1 MFPRVLS
8 FLVLNIV
15 LNVLFICS
23 AMAGQSSTAQSSGGQ
38 SSKTQSADTQASESR
53 SPESER
59 PVIHTTSREVL
70 LDLVVRDKHQHL
82 VKDLRQDEVQVY
94 EDGVLQ
100 KIHVFHDVQGA
111 EQLRAER
118 SLERSQTSPTANN
131 SVADKAQSLN
141 SLRQVNFV
149 SVVFAQVAPLDLEFA
164 RESVLE
170 FLKNDT
176 LPNTYVTVYKLRHR
190 LQIVQAYTGDKDSLV
205 KAVNT
210 AAKGLYG
217 NDDLGVTADVGGG
230 ANAAIQ
236 AAAANVLASPLS
248 GPQSIAAAENVSL
261 NPLPGIVM
269 DPLWAANAASQD
281 ASITLGNALLTQ
293 IHMASGLRFA
303 DSLVNG
309 MDALDSLREL
319 VRSQEK
325 LPGRKVI
332 LYLADGL
339 AFPVNR
345 RDAVDNL
352 ISYAN
357 RTGVSFYTID
367 TRGLNV
373 EDPLLRSL
381 SEMERAG
388 AESVATRADPG
399 NGHFEDDDIQLTTVS
414 VTTENMRELAE
425 STGGFSVT
433 NTNEIAAP
441 MQRMMEDIR
450 THYELAYTPTSANY
464 DGHFR
469 KIEVKLSRP
478 KVSVQTR
485 KGYFAL
491 PELNGAPLQ
500 PFEVTALNAINA
512 RPAPAGFPYQISMM
526 KFRPKRDAV
535 EYEVAFEIPLSGLR
549 VVSNPKTGRA
559 HIQTSL
565 VALIHNSS
573 GEIVGKVSRDLA
585 RDIPNS
591 DLAQLGNDRILY
603 AEPVEL
609 PKGHY
614 IVDAAVTDEQ
624 AGKTTVKRIAVFV
637 DPGKNLGVSSLQMVR
652 RLDPLAGPRDP
663 LDPLEVDNGRIV
675 PNLADSVAS
684 SKPVDLYFV
693 VYPAQSGAAPA
704 AGSIEDL
711 KATLQVFRE
720 GREVARKPLDMSKQQ
735 ADGSIPMLVRVS
747 PDPGQCDV
755 LITAQQGALVAQ
767 SGFSV
772 KVE

>member
-1 MFPRVLS
+1 MIARVPPIFLTALLPILLLS
-8 FLVLNIV
+8 SLLAP
-15 LNVLFICS
+15 
-23 AMAGQSSTAQSSGGQ
+23 AMLSGQM
-38 SSKTQSADTQASESR
+38 
-53 SPESER
+53 PEANDR
-59 PVIHTTSREVL
+59 PVIHATTREVL
-70 LDLVVRDKHQHL
+70 LDLVVRDKHHHA
-82 VKDLRQDEVQVY
+82 VADLRPEEVEVY
-94 EDGVLQ
+94 EDGVRQ
-100 KIHVFHDVQGA
+100 KVLVFRNVQGA
-111 EQLRAER
+111 EQLQIER
-118 SLERSQTSPTANN
+118 KMEERGQREKQAAPAATNEKT
-131 SVADKAQSLN
+131 VALN
-141 SLRQVNFV
+141 SLREINFV
-149 SVVFAQVAPLDLEFA
+149 SVVFAGIAPLNLEFA
-164 RESVLE
+164 RDSVLE
-170 FLKNDT
+170 FLKNDN
-176 LPNTYVTVYKLRHR
+176 LPNTYVTIYRLNRR
-190 LQIVQAYTGDKDSLV
+190 LQIAQAYTSDKDSLV
-205 KAVNT
+205 KAVNA
-210 AAKGLYG
+210 AAKGLYT
-217 NDDLGVTADVGGG
+217 NDGLGLTASVGAG
-230 ANAAIQ
+230 ANAVVQ
-236 AAAANVLASPLS
+236 ANVANVLASPTT
-248 GPQSIAAAENVSL
+248 GQATTAAEENIAL
-261 NPLPGIVM
+261 NPLPGIVT
-269 DPLWAANAASQD
+269 DPLWARNAAAQD
-281 ASITLGNALLTQ
+281 ASVVLGNALITQ
-293 IHMASGLRFA
+293 IHMVSGLRFA
-303 DSLVNG
+303 DSLSNG
-309 MDALDSLREL
+309 MDAMDSLREL

-332 LYLADGL
+332 LYLSDGL

-345 RDAVDNL
+345 RDAVDNV

-450 THYELAYTPTSANY
+450 THYELAYRPTSTNY

-469 KIEVKLSRP
+469 KIEVKVSRP

-512 RPAPAGFPYQISMM
+512 RPAPAGFPYQISML

-585 RDIPNS
+585 RDIPNAE
-591 DLAQLGNDRILY
+591 LGQLGNERILY

-693 VYPAQSGAAPA
+693 VYPAQLGAVPA
-704 AGSIEDL
+704 AGSSDDL

-772 KVE
+772 KVVSEKEKSLET

>member
-8 FLVLNIV
+8 FLVLNV
-15 LNVLFICS
+15 LLICS
-23 AMAGQSSTAQSSGGQ
+23 AMAGQ

-70 LDLVVRDKHQHL
+70 LDLVVRDKHQHQ

-111 EQLRAER
+111 EQLRTER
-118 SLERSQTSPTANN
+118 RLERSQTSPTSNN
-131 SVADKAQSLN
+131 SEADKAPSLN

-176 LPNTYVTVYKLRHR
+176 LPNTYVTVYKLRHH

-236 AAAANVLASPLS
+236 AANVLASPLS

-261 NPLPGIVM
+261 NPLPGIAM

-399 NGHFEDDDIQLTTVS
+399 NGHFEDDDIQLTTVC

-512 RPAPAGFPYQISMM
+512 RPAPVGFPYQISMM

-535 EYEVAFEIPLSGLR
+535 EYEVAFEIPLSALR

-565 VALIHNSS
+565 VALIHNAS

-585 RDIPNS
+585 RDIPNAE
-591 DLAQLGNDRILY
+591 LGQLGNDRILY

-637 DPGKNLGVSSLQMVR
+637 DPGKNLGMSSLQMVR

-675 PNLADSVAS
+675 PNLAISRTDGCRSSRRQHRGSEGNVAGV
-684 SKPVDLYFV
+684 PGG
-693 VYPAQSGAAPA
+693 PR
-704 AGSIEDL
+704 GS
-711 KATLQVFRE
+711 A
-720 GREVARKPLDMSKQQ
+720 
-735 ADGSIPMLVRVS
+735 
-747 PDPGQCDV
+747 
-755 LITAQQGALVAQ
+755 
-767 SGFSV
+767 
-772 KVE
+772 

>member
-1 MFPRVLS
+1 MFPRILS
-8 FLVLNIV
+8 FLL
-15 LNVLFICS
+15 LDALFMS
-23 AMAGQSSTAQSSGGQ
+23 AAMAGQSP
-38 SSKTQSADTQASESR
+38 KTQSQEIQPPDSH
-53 SPESER
+53 ER

-82 VKDLRQDEVQVY
+82 VQDLRQDEVQVY

-100 KIHVFHDVQGA
+100 KIRVFHDVKGA
-111 EQLRAER
+111 EQLRTER
-118 SLERSQTSPTANN
+118 SLERSQTSPAAAR
-131 SVADKAQSLN
+131 SEADKAQSLN

-149 SVVFAQVAPLDLEFA
+149 SVVFAQVAPLNLEFA

-176 LPNTYVTVYKLRHR
+176 LPNTYVTLYKLRHH
-190 LQIVQAYTGDKDSLV
+190 LQIVQAYTSDKDSLV
-205 KAVNT
+205 KAVNS
-210 AAKGLYG
+210 AAKGLYS

-236 AAAANVLASPLS
+236 AAVANILASPLS
-248 GPQSIAAAENVSL
+248 GPQSVAAAQNEAL
-261 NPLPGIVM
+261 NPLLGIAM
-269 DPLWAANAASQD
+269 DPLWARDAASQD

-345 RDAVDNL
+345 RDAVDSL

-381 SEMERAG
+381 SSMERAG
-388 AESVATRADPG
+388 AESVATRTDPG
-399 NGHFEDDDIQLTTVS
+399 NGHFEDDDVQLTTVS

-425 STGGFSVT
+425 STGGFAVT

-450 THYELAYTPTSANY
+450 THYELAYTPTSTNY

-469 KIEVKLSRP
+469 KIEVKIIRP

-512 RPAPAGFPYQISMM
+512 RPAPVGFPYQISMM

-559 HIQTSL
+559 HVQTSL
-565 VALIHNSS
+565 VALIHNAS

-585 RDIPNS
+585 RDIP
-591 DLAQLGNDRILY
+591 DADVGQLGNDRILY
-603 AEPVEL
+603 AETVEL

-614 IVDAAVTDEQ
+614 VVDSAVTDEL
-624 AGKTTVKRIAVFV
+624 AGKTTVKRVAVFV
-637 DPGKNLGVSSLQMVR
+637 NPGNLGVSSLQMVR

-663 LDPLEVDNGRIV
+663 LDPLQVDNGRIV

-693 VYPAQSGAAPA
+693 VYPAQPDTASGTAP
-704 AGSIEDL
+704 STTDDL

-755 LITAQQGALVAQ
+755 LITAQQGAFVAQ
-767 SGFSV
+767 SGLSV

>member
-1 MFPRVLS
+1 MFLRVLS
-8 FLVLNIV
+8 FLL
-15 LNVLFICS
+15 LCAFFICTE
-23 AMAGQSSTAQSSGGQ
+23 MAGQSP
-38 SSKTQSADTQASESR
+38 KTQSPESR
-53 SPESER
+53 SPENER

-100 KIHVFHDVQGA
+100 KIRVFHDVQGA
-111 EQLRAER
+111 EQLRTER
-118 SLERSQTSPTANN
+118 SLERSQASPTSNN
-131 SVADKAQSLN
+131 SDAEKAQSLN

-176 LPNTYVTVYKLRHR
+176 LPNTYVTVYKLRHHM
-190 LQIVQAYTGDKDSLV
+190 QIVQAYTSDKDSLV
-205 KAVNT
+205 KAVNS

-248 GPQSIAAAENVSL
+248 GPESVAAAQNVAL

-281 ASITLGNALLTQ
+281 ASIVLGNALLTQ

-433 NTNEIAAP
+433 NTNQISAP

-450 THYELAYTPTSANY
+450 THYELAYTPTSTNY

-469 KIEVKLSRP
+469 KIEVKVSRP
-478 KVSVQTR
+478 KVAVQTR

-512 RPAPAGFPYQISMM
+512 RPAPVGFPYQISMM

-549 VVSNPKTGRA
+549 AVSNPKTGRA
-559 HIQTSL
+559 HVQTSL
-565 VALIHNSS
+565 VALIHNAN

-585 RDIPNS
+585 RDIPNA
-591 DLAQLGNDRILY
+591 DLGQLGNDRILY
-603 AEPVEL
+603 AETVEL

-614 IVDAAVTDEQ
+614 VVDSAVTDELT
-624 AGKTTVKRIAVFV
+624 GKTTVKRVAVFV
-637 DPGKNLGVSSLQMVR
+637 NPGNLDVSSLQMVR

-693 VYPAQSGAAPA
+693 VYPAQAGAASGATYSATD
-704 AGSIEDL
+704 DL

-755 LITAQQGALVAQ
+755 LITARQGALVAQ

>member
-1 MFPRVLS
+1 MFLRILS
-8 FLVLNIV
+8 FLL
-15 LNVLFICS
+15 LGAFFICT
-23 AMAGQSSTAQSSGGQ
+23 AMAGQSQKIQ
-38 SSKTQSADTQASESR
+38 TQESQ
-53 SPESER
+53 SPENER

-100 KIHVFHDVQGA
+100 KIRVFHDVQGA
-111 EQLRAER
+111 EQLRTER
-118 SLERSQTSPTANN
+118 SLERSQASPASNN
-131 SVADKAQSLN
+131 SGAEKAQSLN

-176 LPNTYVTVYKLRHR
+176 LPNTYVTVYKLRHH
-190 LQIVQAYTGDKDSLV
+190 LQIVQAYTSDKDSLV

-210 AAKGLYG
+210 TSKGLYS

-230 ANAAIQ
+230 ANAAVQ
-236 AAAANVLASPLS
+236 AAVANILASPLS
-248 GPQSIAAAENVSL
+248 GPATIASAQNAAL
-261 NPLPGIVM
+261 NPLLGVAM
-269 DPLWAANAASQD
+269 DPLWARDAASQD

-339 AFPVNR
+339 TFPVNR

-373 EDPLLRSL
+373 EDPLLKSL
-381 SEMERAG
+381 SAMERAG

-425 STGGFSVT
+425 STGGFAVT

-450 THYELAYTPTSANY
+450 THYELAYTPTSTNY

-469 KIEVKLSRP
+469 KIEVKVGRP

-512 RPAPAGFPYQISMM
+512 HPAPVGFPYQISMM
-526 KFRPKRDAV
+526 KFRPKQDAV

-549 VVSNPKTGRA
+549 AVSNPKTGRA
-559 HIQTSL
+559 HVQTSL
-565 VALIHNSS
+565 VALIHNAS

-585 RDIPNS
+585 RDIPS
-591 DLAQLGNDRILY
+591 AELGQLGNDRILY
-603 AEPVEL
+603 AETVEL

-614 IVDAAVTDEQ
+614 VVDSAVTDELT
-624 AGKTTVKRIAVFV
+624 GKTTVKRVAVFV
-637 DPGKNLGVSSLQMVR
+637 NPGNLGVSSLQMVR

-693 VYPAQSGAAPA
+693 VYPAQTGTVSGTAP
-704 AGSIEDL
+704 GNDDDL

-755 LITAQQGALVAQ
+755 LITAQQGRLVAQ
-767 SGFSV
+767 SGLSV